1 MSEYQYYEFLAIDRP
16 LDTAEQSEVRSL
28 STRARITATSF
39 VNEYHWGDFR
49 GDPGRL
55 MERYYD
61 AHLYVANW
69 GTRRVMLR
77 LPGDLLDRDVVED
90 YCVGEQLGARVTA
103 GFIVLDLTSEDDA
116 GDFDFD
122 HDAETLLSTIVG
134 VRAEL
139 AAGDLRPLYIGWLAA
154 YGAWERDEDAFDSAA
169 EDDPEPPVPPGLNV
183 LTAAQR
189 ALADFLRLDEDL
201 LAVAAQTSPPL
212 EEVADEPGELAAWVA
227 RLPLATKNRLLERV
241 VRSDAARVRMELL
254 RRFRGDT
261 APTTRPLA
269 PRRNVADL
277 LDDTACRRADR
288 ELRLADQQEARREKA
303 RTLARERRLDE
314 LAGEEDT
321 AWSRVDTMIA
331 TRRPTDYD
339 AAVTLLTDLQALA
352 EREERHHTFTVRAT
366 ALRHIHA
373 RKRSLIERLDRAGL

>member
-16 LDTAEQSEVRSL
+16 LDTAEQSEVRAL

-69 GTRRVMLR
+69 GTHRVMLR
-77 LPGDLLDRDVVED
+77 LPSDLLDRDVVED

-103 GFIVLDLTSEDDA
+103 GFIVLDFTSEDDG
-116 GDFDFD
+116 GDLDFD

-154 YGAWERDEDAFDSAA
+154 YGVWERDEDAFDSAA

-212 EEVADEPGELAAWVA
+212 EDVADEPGELAAW
-227 RLPLATKNRLLERV
+227 
-241 VRSDAARVRMELL
+241 
-254 RRFRGDT
+254 
-261 APTTRPLA
+261 
-269 PRRNVADL
+269 
-277 LDDTACRRADR
+277 
-288 ELRLADQQEARREKA
+288 
-303 RTLARERRLDE
+303 LARGR
-314 LAGEEDT
+314 G
-321 AWSRVDTMIA
+321 
-331 TRRPTDYD
+331 
-339 AAVTLLTDLQALA
+339 
-352 EREERHHTFTVRAT
+352 
-366 ALRHIHA
+366 
-373 RKRSLIERLDRAGL
+373 